1 MNINIIGAGFAGV
14 EAAYFLAKRGHKV
27 NLYEM
32 RDVKMTPAHKTAFF
46 AEPVCSNSFKST
58 ALDNA
63 HGLLKKE
70 LEELDSIIIKC
81 AYQEK
86 VPAGGALAVDRE
98 SFAKRVTELISTTE
112 NITIIRDEVR
122 SFDAFLKK
130 NESLIIASGPL
141 TSPELSKAIQ
151 KIIGKDFLFFFD
163 AAAPII
169 DAESIDYSKAFF
181 QSRYDKGGS
190 DYLNCSLNQEEYYRL
205 VEEIKNAE
213 KTELHDF
220 ENKRVFEGCMPI
232 EVLAERG
239 LETLAFG
246 PMKPVGIT
254 DPKTG
259 DRAYAVLQL
268 RQENAGKSMFNMVGF
283 QTRLKWS
290 EQKRVFRMIPGLE
303 NAEFLRYGV
312 MHKNTFLNYP
322 EIINT
327 EKYSLKNYS
336 NIYFAGQITGVEGYI
351 ESAASGLYTAYAL
364 WAGLN
369 NKEIYFPADTMLG
382 SLQRY
387 TMTKNKNY
395 QPMASNFGLF
405 GDVVLLS
412 DKGKKLKGRDKK
424 LKLSENAVKS
434 LFGFKSRNL

>member
-1 MNINIIGAGFAGV
+1 MIINIIGAGFAGV
-14 EAAYFLAKRGHKV
+14 EAAYFLAKKGCKV

-32 RDVKMTPAHKTAFF
+32 RDKKMTPAHKTAFF

-81 AYQEK
+81 ACQEK
-86 VPAGGALAVDRE
+86 IPAGGALAVDRE
-98 SFAKRVTELISTTE
+98 RFASRVTQELGEIE
-112 NITIIRDEVR
+112 NINIIRDEVR
-122 SFDAFLKK
+122 SFDEFIKK
-130 NESLIIASGPL
+130 NEPLIISSGPL
-141 TSPELSKAIQ
+141 TSPKLSEAVQ
-151 KIIGKDFLFFFD
+151 KLIGKDFLFFFD

-181 QSRYDKGGS
+181 QSRYDRGGS
-190 DYLNCSLNQEEYYRL
+190 DYLNCSLNREEYYRL

-220 ENKRVFEGCMPI
+220 EKKRVFEGCMPV
-232 EVLAERG
+232 EALAERG
-239 LETLAFG
+239 IETLAFG

-254 DPKTG
+254 DPNTG
-259 DRAYAVLQL
+259 RRAYAVLQL
-268 RQENAGKSMFNMVGF
+268 RQENTGKSMYNMVGF

-322 EIINT
+322 EIINVGN
-327 EKYSLKNYS
+327 YSLKNHD

-351 ESAASGLYTAYAL
+351 ESAASGIYTAYSL
-364 WAGLN
+364 WAALN
-369 NKEIYFPADTMLG
+369 NREIYLPSDTMSG
-382 SLQRY
+382 SLQHY
-387 TMTKNKNY
+387 TTIKNKNY

-405 GDVVLLS
+405 GEVAVQDE
-412 DKGKKLKGRDKK
+412 KGKKLKGRDKK
-424 LKLSENAVKS
+424 LKLSENALDS
-434 LFGFKSRNL
+434 LNNFISRNL